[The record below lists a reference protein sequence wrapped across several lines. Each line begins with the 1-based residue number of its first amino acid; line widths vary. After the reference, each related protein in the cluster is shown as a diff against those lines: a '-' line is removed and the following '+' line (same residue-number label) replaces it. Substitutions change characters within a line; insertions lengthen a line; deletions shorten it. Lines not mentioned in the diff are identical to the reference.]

1 MNAGKRLLGLVIQN
15 PGWKLLSLAIAVV
28 VWGLVANEPEISTFA
43 TVGVE
48 YKNLPEGL
56 EIGSD
61 PITTVKLELRGP
73 SGELRDIDTAGNRPV
88 VILDMSTV
96 KSGDRTFAIGSSD
109 VKLMRGVQLV
119 RAIPSEVHFTF
130 EHTLERKLQVTPRF
144 RERSGYQVTD
154 FSVNPPT
161 ISIAGPTSRVSR
173 IETVFTDSVNV
184 PAQAGTVEIQV
195 NAFADDPYIRFSGD
209 PRISVTMTVKKN

>member
-1 MNAGKRLLGLVIQN
+1 MSAGKRILGLVIQN

-28 VWGLVANEPEISTFA
+28 VWGLVANEPEISTFS

-56 EIGSD
+56 EISSD
-61 PITTVKLELRGP
+61 PVTTVKLELRGP
-73 SGELRDIDTAGNRPV
+73 SGVLRDIDTAGNRPV
-88 VILDMSTV
+88 VIFDVSKV
-96 KSGDRTFAIGSSD
+96 GSGDRTFAIGSND

-119 RAIPSEVHFTF
+119 RAIPSEVRFTF
-130 EHTLERKLQVTPRF
+130 EHTLERTLKVTPRF
-144 RERSGYQVTD
+144 RDRAGYRVTD

-173 IETVFTDSVNV
+173 VEAVLTDSVNV
-184 PAQAGTVEIQV
+184 PAQAGQFEYQV
-195 NAFADDPYIRFSGD
+195 NAFVEDPYIRFSGE
-209 PRISVTMTVKKN
+209 PRIAVTVTVRKD